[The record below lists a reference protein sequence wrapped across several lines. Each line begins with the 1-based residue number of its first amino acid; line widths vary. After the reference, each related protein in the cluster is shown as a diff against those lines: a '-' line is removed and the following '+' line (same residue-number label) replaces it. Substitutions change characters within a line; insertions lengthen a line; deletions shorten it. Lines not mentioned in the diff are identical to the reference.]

1 MFERKSEM
9 TTMTLIAERPS
20 LLPIMAPPSVAGDA
34 FRQALGRLAAGVSIV
49 TTIDED
55 GHNLGLTATA
65 VTSVSLDPPLVLV
78 CIDNRSRTID
88 PLETGAPFVVHFLA
102 ADQEELARRFA
113 SRIPDKFA
121 GVDFETTAYG
131 CPRLTGVLAS
141 VECLP
146 HAIYPGGD
154 HTIFVGRVVDVQID
168 ETESS
173 PLTYFRG
180 QFMS

>member
-1 MFERKSEM
+1 M
-9 TTMTLIAERPS
+9 TTMTLYAERTS
-20 LLPIMAPPSVAGDA
+20 VLPVAPPRSVDGDA

-49 TTIDED
+49 TTIDHD
-55 GHNLGLTATA
+55 GNDMGLTATA

-78 CIDNRSRTID
+78 CIDNRSRTVE

-121 GVDFETTAYG
+121 GVAYERTDCG
-131 CPRLTGVLAS
+131 CARLTGALAS
-141 VECLP
+141 VECAP

-154 HTIFVGRVVDVQID
+154 HTIFVGRVVDVRID
-168 ETESS
+168 EAASS
-173 PLTYFRG
+173 PLMYFRG
-180 QFMS
+180 QFIP